1 MIVKVLW
8 ASSSGQTQGD
18 RANLHVEFFFRVL
31 IVDRGQR
38 ASKEEAEDAASTS
51 MKNRSQTDR
60 KSTKIDENL
69 ILGGFGRSKP
79 FRGRA
84 GTRSGR
90 DWDDCKPPQGRSW
103 DAPGEPK
110 AARKRFK
117 SCPGRSR
124 DALRQPW
131 NFVLARSVY
140 QALSNALAGR
150 FFDVF
155 VSLRESS
162 RLKIRAPTQ
171 CFVRVGGSHESG
183 RTSGDE
189 ARKSMLFGLQNR
201 RRGRPGDPKSSA
213 SALGRAKKRSMSA
226 RSIAIF
232 FTLGANEASQSE
244 KVRVGGAVGALMSE
258 LPGPSSRILDRDS
271 P

>member
-1 MIVKVLW
+1 M
-8 ASSSGQTQGD
+8 
-18 RANLHVEFFFRVL
+18 
-31 IVDRGQR
+31 
-38 ASKEEAEDAASTS
+38 
-51 MKNRSQTDR
+51 
-60 KSTKIDENL
+60 

-79 FRGRA
+79 FWGRA

-90 DWDDCKPPQGRSW
+90 DWDDHKPPQGRSW
-103 DAPGEPK
+103 DVLGEPK
-110 AARKRFK
+110 AAGKHPK

-150 FFDVF
+150 FVDVF

-258 LPGPSSRILDRDS
+258 
-271 P
+271 

>member
-1 MIVKVLW
+1 MKVLW

-18 RANLHVEFFFRVL
+18 RANLHVNFFFRVL

-124 DALRQPW
+124 DALRQSR
-131 NFVLARSVY
+131 NIVRARSVY
-140 QALSNALAGR
+140 QAPSNALAGR
-150 FFDVF
+150 FFDVLSRF
-155 VSLRESS
+155 AKARGLKCVRPRSVS
-162 RLKIRAPTQ
+162 
-171 CFVRVGGSHESG
+171 
-183 RTSGDE
+183 
-189 ARKSMLFGLQNR
+189 
-201 RRGRPGDPKSSA
+201 
-213 SALGRAKKRSMSA
+213 
-226 RSIAIF
+226 
-232 FTLGANEASQSE
+232 
-244 KVRVGGAVGALMSE
+244 
-258 LPGPSSRILDRDS
+258 
-271 P
+271 

>member
-1 MIVKVLW
+1 M
-8 ASSSGQTQGD
+8 SGQTQGD
-18 RANLHVEFFFRVL
+18 PANLHVKFFFRVL
-31 IVDRGQR
+31 TVDRGQR

-90 DWDDCKPPQGRSW
+90 DSDDCKPPQSRSW
-103 DAPGEPK
+103 DAPGEP
-110 AARKRFK
+110 RKRFK
-117 SCPGRSR
+117 SCPGRCR

-155 VSLRESS
+155 VSLRESA

-189 ARKSMLFGLQNR
+189 ARKSTLFGLQNR

-213 SALGRAKKRSMSA
+213 SARGRAKKRSMSA

-232 FTLGANEASQSE
+232 FFIGCKRGQSERESARRRRSRGANA
-244 KVRVGGAVGALMSE
+244 RVPRVLVKN
-258 LPGPSSRILDRDS
+258 SR
-271 P
+271 

>member
-1 MIVKVLW
+1 M
-8 ASSSGQTQGD
+8 
-18 RANLHVEFFFRVL
+18 
-31 IVDRGQR
+31 
-38 ASKEEAEDAASTS
+38 
-51 MKNRSQTDR
+51 
-60 KSTKIDENL
+60 
-69 ILGGFGRSKP
+69 ILGGFGRSQP
-79 FRGRA
+79 FWGRA

-90 DWDDCKPPQGRSW
+90 DWDDRKSPQGRSW
-103 DAPGEPK
+103 DALGKPK
-110 AARKRFK
+110 AVGKHPT

-189 ARKSMLFGLQNR
+189 ARKSTLFGLQNR

-258 LPGPSSRILDRDS
+258 
-271 P
+271 

>member
-1 MIVKVLW
+1 MNRSRRIPLRTQTQERLKVL
-8 ASSSGQTQGD
+8 
-18 RANLHVEFFFRVL
+18 RAHN
-31 IVDRGQR
+31 
-38 ASKEEAEDAASTS
+38 
-51 MKNRSQTDR
+51 
-60 KSTKIDENL
+60 
-69 ILGGFGRSKP
+69 
-79 FRGRA
+79 
-84 GTRSGR
+84 
-90 DWDDCKPPQGRSW
+90 
-103 DAPGEPK
+103 
-110 AARKRFK
+110 
-117 SCPGRSR
+117 
-124 DALRQPW
+124 
-131 NFVLARSVY
+131 

-189 ARKSMLFGLQNR
+189 ARKSTLFGLQNR

-244 KVRVGGAVGALMSE
+244 KVRVGGAVGALMPE
-258 LPGPSSRILDRDS
+258 FPGAPSRILDRDMFEQFTTLRNNRKKIKS
-271 P
+271 GAAAQQPRQR